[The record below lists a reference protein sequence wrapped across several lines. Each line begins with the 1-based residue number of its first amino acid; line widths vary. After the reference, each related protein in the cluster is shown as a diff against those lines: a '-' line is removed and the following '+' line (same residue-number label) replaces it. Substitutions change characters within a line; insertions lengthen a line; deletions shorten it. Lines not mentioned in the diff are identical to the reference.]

1 MENVT
6 RGFKFMDLAAEFRS
20 DVRVKSLQ
28 RELYIIN
35 PIILSPEKEKSIQEM
50 ISESNFDQIEYQTTA
65 QVRYFPQPRKGPASY
80 LINYELFV
88 QDLWSKLL
96 DKFPQVLHAAKRPT
110 SKSQKIAV
118 EILSCKW
125 FIDQVLFHA
134 KTESPFRAL
143 IKKVI
148 KKDKL
153 KKNNPPLNICS
164 LDSGIYRGMKTFFD
178 KYISGLRT
186 NNAIVGKWANTLNY
200 LNNCNSESLLFNRS
214 IFDSKWY
221 QNLIITSLDSTEA
234 PQDPFLLF
242 FALNI
247 YLSDSEF
254 VTFREAV
261 HFVEMI
267 QFFKY
272 RRKWPGALIS
282 LYYHLLYKSIRRRH
296 KSERS
301 IRRLDHDPYLRL
313 LSRVMDDKLVSPDKG
328 PPEYFKRYYDFGWR
342 FEKHVYNLQSK
353 HSHVNLMILDLKK
366 SFNDADLSCHEDFTN
381 MYMKLIKMNPELIFR
396 SPINLNV

>member
-1 MENVT
+1 
-6 RGFKFMDLAAEFRS
+6 
-20 DVRVKSLQ
+20 
-28 RELYIIN
+28 
-35 PIILSPEKEKSIQEM
+35 
-50 ISESNFDQIEYQTTA
+50 
-65 QVRYFPQPRKGPASY
+65 
-80 LINYELFV
+80 
-88 QDLWSKLL
+88 
-96 DKFPQVLHAAKRPT
+96 
-110 SKSQKIAV
+110 
-118 EILSCKW
+118 
-125 FIDQVLFHA
+125 
-134 KTESPFRAL
+134 
-143 IKKVI
+143 
-148 KKDKL
+148 
-153 KKNNPPLNICS
+153 
-164 LDSGIYRGMKTFFD
+164 MKTFFD
-178 KYISGLRT
+178 KYISGLKT
-186 NNAIVGKWANTLNY
+186 NNAIVRKWTNSLNY

-282 LYYHLLYKSIRRRH
+282 LYYHLLYKSIRRHH

-301 IRRLDHDPYLRL
+301 IHRLDHDPYLRL

-328 PPEYFKRYYDFGWR
+328 SPEYFKRYYDFGWR
-342 FEKHVYNLQSK
+342 FEKHVYNLQSNS
-353 HSHVNLMILDLKK
+353 SHVNLMILDLKK
-366 SFNDADLSCHEDFTN
+366 CFNDADLSCHEDFTN